1 MKSEPLK
8 NLLKEA
14 GASVVGVGDVSRALT
29 PEIRHLSRAVA
40 IGINRN
46 LNRGTLRLLTH
57 LQLLTEEWLRDRGS
71 RVLTIPPDSDRQ
83 RGKLISRLYKLF
95 CHKTAATCAGL
106 GWIGKNGLLINREFG
121 SKLSWVT
128 VLTDAPLETDSPSEH
143 SECGECELCIQHC
156 PSGALTGK
164 VWSMDEPIQEIVC
177 YEKCRSLK
185 NKRSAI
191 EGKPNCGFCVTVC
204 PYSRSGR
211 TRSDSV
217 PSPAENES
225 IACPS

>member
-8 NLLKEA
+8 ILLKEA

-29 PEIRHLSRAVA
+29 PEIRHLNRAVA

-46 LNRGTLRLLTH
+46 LNGRTLKVLTH
-57 LQLLTEEWLRDRGS
+57 LQVLAEEWLRSKGARA
-71 RVLTIPPDSDRQ
+71 LTIPPDSDR
-83 RGKLISRLYKLF
+83 RKEKLISRLYKLF
-95 CHKTAATCAGL
+95 SHKTAATCAGL

-128 VLTDAPLETDSPSEH
+128 VLTDAPLETDTPSVQ

-156 PSGALTGK
+156 PSGALTGRI
-164 VWSMDEPIQEIVC
+164 WSMAEPLREIVC

-185 NKRSAI
+185 NARSAL

-204 PYSRSGR
+204 PYSRSSK
-211 TRSDSV
+211 TQKAAAQ
-217 PSPAENES
+217 SPPECES
-225 IACPS
+225 IGCPR